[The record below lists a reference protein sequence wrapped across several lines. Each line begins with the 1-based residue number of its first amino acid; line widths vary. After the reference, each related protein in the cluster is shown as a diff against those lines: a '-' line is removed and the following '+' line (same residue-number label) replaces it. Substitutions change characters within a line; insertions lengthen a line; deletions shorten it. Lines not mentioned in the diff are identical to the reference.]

1 MERVLKL
8 QQAKNK
14 KYSIRTNFSPNEFRV
29 KKGDMI
35 GITGE
40 TGYAFGPNLH
50 FEARDETDAA
60 INPLSNGFIVE
71 DKVNPVMQ
79 KIALIPLSKGTLINS
94 SPLVQTIPLFRDKN
108 GEYLFADTIS
118 VIGDFGLA
126 VQAIDKREGQSL
138 NINFIKL
145 NCISITSLVLNL
157 TTIEYLTAK
166 LTMLERLFNLN

>member
-1 MERVLKL
+1 
-8 QQAKNK
+8 
-14 KYSIRTNFSPNEFRV
+14 
-29 KKGDMI
+29 
-35 GITGE
+35 
-40 TGYAFGPNLH
+40 
-50 FEARDETDAA
+50 
-60 INPLSNGFIVE
+60 
-71 DKVNPVMQ
+71 MQ
-79 KIALIPLSKGTLINS
+79 KIALVPLSKGTLINS

-126 VQAIDKREGQSL
+126 VQAIDKREAQSL

-166 LTMLERLFNLN
+166 LTMLGRLFNLN